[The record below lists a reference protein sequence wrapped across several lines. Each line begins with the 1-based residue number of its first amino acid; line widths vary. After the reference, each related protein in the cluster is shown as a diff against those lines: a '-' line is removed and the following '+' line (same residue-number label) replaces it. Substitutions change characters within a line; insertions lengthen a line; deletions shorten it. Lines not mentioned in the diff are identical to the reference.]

1 MHGNLFFGWKVVAAA
16 FVAAVFAWGIGLYG
30 PPVFVHA
37 LHAGRGWPVSPI
49 AAAVTIHFLISAGF
63 VIWLSDIHRRIGLAW
78 TTRLGALGLGAGAV
92 AWALADAPAHLFGAA
107 LITGAGWGMSS
118 GAAVAAMVTPWF
130 KRRLPLAFSI
140 AYNGASLVGL
150 IFTPL
155 WLLLIET
162 TSFPIA
168 ASAIGAAIVVVLWPL
183 AGRYF
188 GPTPASLGLAPDGD
202 PPSPGAPPAPAPPI
216 ARAALLRDRR
226 VLTLTIGA
234 GCGLVAQIGVLALL
248 VTILARP
255 LGDPGAAL
263 AGSLA
268 TRCAIG
274 GPLLIS

>member
-37 LHAGRGWPVSPI
+37 LHAGRGWPVSTI

-78 TTRLGALGLGAGAV
+78 TTRLGALGLGVGAV

-140 AYNGASLVGL
+140 AYNGASLGGL
-150 IFTPL
+150 TARSAPRSSSSCGRSPAAISGRRRPRSGSRPTATRQARARHRPRHRRSRAQCCCA
-155 WLLLIET
+155 T
-162 TSFPIA
+162 A
-168 ASAIGAAIVVVLWPL
+168 AS
-183 AGRYF
+183 
-188 GPTPASLGLAPDGD
+188 
-202 PPSPGAPPAPAPPI
+202 
-216 ARAALLRDRR
+216 
-226 VLTLTIGA
+226 
-234 GCGLVAQIGVLALL
+234 
-248 VTILARP
+248 
-255 LGDPGAAL
+255 
-263 AGSLA
+263 
-268 TRCAIG
+268 
-274 GPLLIS
+274 

>member
-30 PPVFVHA
+30 RPVFVHA
-37 LHAGRGWPVSPI
+37 LHAGRGWPVSTI

-78 TTRLGALGLGAGAV
+78 TARLGALGLGAGAV

-140 AYNGASLVGL
+140 AYNGASLGGL

-155 WLLLIET
+155 WLLLIDGIGLPT
-162 TSFPIA
+162 TALAIA
-168 ASAIGAAIVVVLWPL
+168 TATLLVLWPL
-183 AGRYF
+183 ASRYLR
-188 GPTPASLGLAPDGD
+188 PTPAALGAGPDGAA
-202 PPSPGAPPAPAPPI
+202 PSVH
-216 ARAALLRDRR
+216 AL
-226 VLTLTIGA
+226 
-234 GCGLVAQIGVLALL
+234 
-248 VTILARP
+248 
-255 LGDPGAAL
+255 
-263 AGSLA
+263 
-268 TRCAIG
+268 
-274 GPLLIS
+274 